1 MSGKTKTQ
9 TTTNSSKK
17 SVSISYFLNIL
28 SFCAVI
34 ICGVALAVA
43 YVLGKCGV
51 SAEITGK
58 MQGVANAIGWIVLC
72 ILSYGFIKHR
82 RKLWMWILWV
92 VAVIAIVVLNIMG
105 ILGV

>member
-1 MSGKTKTQ
+1 MSEKTNTQ
-9 TTTNSSKK
+9 TSTKK
-17 SVSISYFLNIL
+17 SVSIPYFLNIL

-34 ICGVALAVA
+34 ICGVALSVA
-43 YVLGKCGV
+43 YILGKCGV
-51 SAEITGK
+51 SASITGK
-58 MQGVANAIGWIVLC
+58 MQGVANAIGWIVLS

-92 VAVIAIVVLNIMG
+92 VAVIAIIALNIIG